1 MRQKIIPT
9 VILPLLITLLI
20 TSDVLYQSITS
31 AIPTSAIVG
40 QTIDIII
47 RGTGTHFRQGVTTLD
62 LGPGV
67 NISNNKVQVQNSL
80 LLTASITVSSTANPG
95 LRDIK
100 VITGNE
106 IALFSNGFEVYAVS
120 GALRTTLEVLPVQS
134 LSLGDL
140 DPSNLTSAPFFFWV
154 NIFNDNVPRNLKV
167 QVSLRSTKI
176 GLLGLAIDPTISV
189 HPNQVIRLDKNAFT
203 KYQNNPTATAFYKQ
217 VLATGAFPPD
227 DYTYTVTVKDLK
239 TLQTVSDSNVTTITN
254 TKNNPELILPG
265 ALFTDPEQTVS
276 IAQPLFQWFG
286 QQDKYNFTLYQI
298 LPGQTAVEAV
308 RNIPVYK
315 TSGIQTNSFLY
326 PAFAEKLID
335 GKEYAWQITA
345 ELSTVKGAHILSSEV
360 FRFAFKQ
367 NLLIPSNNNTIA
379 AIKVFPQQI
388 TLTPGQ
394 KFQFNATVLDAD
406 NNPINKAPLNWLISP
421 TGDAT
426 VDANGI
432 LTAGNMAGTFALIAK
447 NGNFSDY
454 ATITIKVPPSTVKP
468 AANSEEWMIDKL
480 IKQVFGLPK

>member
-1 MRQKIIPT
+1 MRQKIIPS
-9 VILPLLITLLI
+9 VILSLLIFI
-20 TSDVLYQSITS
+20 NNDVISQSITS

-47 RGTGTHFRQGVTTLD
+47 RGTGTHFRQGATTLD

-67 NISNNKVQVQNSL
+67 NVFNNKVQVQNSL
-80 LLTASITVSSTANPG
+80 LLTASITVSSVANPG

-100 VITGNE
+100 VITGSEVASFN
-106 IALFSNGFEVYAVS
+106 NGFEVYAVS
-120 GALRTTLEVLPVQS
+120 GTLRATLEVLPVQS

-167 QVSLRSTKI
+167 QVSLRSAKI
-176 GLLGLAIDPTISV
+176 GQLGLAIDPTISLQ
-189 HPNQVIRLDKNAFT
+189 PNQVIRLDKNAFT
-203 KYQNNPTATAFYKQ
+203 KYQNNPIATAFYKQ
-217 VLATGAFPPD
+217 VLATGSFPPD

-335 GKEYAWQITA
+335 GKEYAWQITS
-345 ELSTVKGAHILSSEV
+345 EISSIKGNQTLNSEV
-360 FRFAFKQ
+360 FRFIYKQ
-367 NLLIPSNNNTIA
+367 IDSQINSNDNNGISS
-379 AIKVFPQQI
+379 INVFPQQI
-388 TLTPGQ
+388 TLTSGQ
-394 KFQFNATVLDAD
+394 KFQFNANVLDAG
-406 NNPINKAPLNWLISP
+406 NKAVLKAPVTWVISP
-421 TGDAT
+421 TGDGT
-426 VDANGI
+426 VDANGV
-432 LTAGNMAGTFALIAK
+432 LTAGNMSGTFALIAK
-447 NGNFSDY
+447 SGNVSDF
-454 ATITIKVPPSTVKP
+454 ATVTINVVPKTTTPP
-468 AANSEEWMIDKL
+468 IDSEEWLIDQMIK
-480 IKQVFGLPK
+480 KVFGLP